1 MRVRMSYNA
10 YVDSKNQVLENT
22 TATSTA
28 TSVETMLPEQR
39 QLNAYEQ
46 RPRFGNNVSE
56 RIYTSYTQ
64 RELTEKRELLI
75 Y

>member
-39 QLNAYEQ
+39 
-46 RPRFGNNVSE
+46 
-56 RIYTSYTQ
+56 
-64 RELTEKRELLI
+64 
-75 Y
+75 

>member
-39 QLNAYEQ
+39 QLNAYE
-46 RPRFGNNVSE
+46 RPRFGNNVSQI
-56 RIYTSYTQ
+56 IYTSYIDNVNS
-64 RELTEKRELLI
+64 RRNESC
-75 Y
+75 